1 MDHKIDDFASI
12 LNPRHALRLA
22 HKTILD
28 ANVNVWVEAPKLPS
42 IKVIISNESV
52 DHNQC
57 TIVCISD
64 TSEKGIPING
74 FPTQNS

>member
-28 ANVNVWVEAPKLPS
+28 ANVNVWVEAPQLPLGWNDFF
-42 IKVIISNESV
+42 IISSYAV
-52 DHNQC
+52 
-57 TIVCISD
+57 VCLVVP
-64 TSEKGIPING
+64 EKARIFGH
-74 FPTQNS
+74 